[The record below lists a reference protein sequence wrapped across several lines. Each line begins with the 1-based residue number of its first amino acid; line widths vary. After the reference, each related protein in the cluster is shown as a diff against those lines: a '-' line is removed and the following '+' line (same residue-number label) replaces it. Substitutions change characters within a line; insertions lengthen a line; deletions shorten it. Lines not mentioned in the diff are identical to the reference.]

1 MNKNLDQLNYK
12 LKIID
17 NFLNE
22 NDYKRLCDLNIN
34 RNVEKKFHVYH
45 NEINDKGVIKSVID
59 KSLLQDIH
67 KNCHSKAMKILKEIC
82 PEKADLYEYSD
93 FTIIVTSKNSKFPIH
108 DDTPNKLLSGVI
120 YLSPESNSGT
130 IFYNSKQGENRTEID
145 WKTNRAVFFSRREK
159 ETWHS
164 YEGDMKNNRVALVYN
179 LMTTQVKEVFE
190 VEKKNYFIGN
200 LRWKLSPHIYKYFKI
215 II

>member
-1 MNKNLDQLNYK
+1 MNKLSYDIK
-12 LKIID
+12 VID
-17 NFLNE
+17 NFLDKDDYNE
-22 NDYKRLCDLNIN
+22 LSNFKFDNDFKN
-34 RNVEKKFHVYH
+34 EFKVYH
-45 NEINDKGVIKSVID
+45 NEINDD
-59 KSLLQDIH
+59 KIICSSISEDLLKRLH
-67 KNCHSKAMKILKEIC
+67 KNYFSKAIKVLEELS
-82 PEKADLYEYSD
+82 PEKIKLYDYSD
-93 FTIIVTSKNSKFPIH
+93 FTIIITKKNSKFPIH

-130 IFYNSKQGENRTEID
+130 IFYNSRQGENRTEID

>member
-1 MNKNLDQLNYK
+1 M
-12 LKIID
+12 
-17 NFLNE
+17 
-22 NDYKRLCDLNIN
+22 
-34 RNVEKKFHVYH
+34 
-45 NEINDKGVIKSVID
+45 
-59 KSLLQDIH
+59 
-67 KNCHSKAMKILKEIC
+67 
-82 PEKADLYEYSD
+82 
-93 FTIIVTSKNSKFPIH
+93 
-108 DDTPNKLLSGVI
+108 SGVI

-130 IFYNSKQGENRTEID
+130 IFYNSRQGENRTEID

-164 YEGDMKNNRVALVYN
+164 YEGDMKNNRIALVYN

>member
-1 MNKNLDQLNYK
+1 
-12 LKIID
+12 
-17 NFLNE
+17 
-22 NDYKRLCDLNIN
+22 
-34 RNVEKKFHVYH
+34 
-45 NEINDKGVIKSVID
+45 
-59 KSLLQDIH
+59 
-67 KNCHSKAMKILKEIC
+67 MKILKEIST
-82 PEKADLYEYSD
+82 EKADLYEYSD

-130 IFYNSKQGENRTEID
+130 IFYNSRQGENRTEID